1 MTCIQIILLIIAVF
15 LIFIIFESKRELG
28 KVRLTEYVM
37 RSKWVRGTL
46 CQVQHRF
53 SRSQGKQ
60 IEYLTPICPTLEN
73 LDKQI
78 PALIY
83 RVQVTMSPR
92 FKRLLPLVCQVPG
105 RAGIRIHRGTRP
117 DLTFSITR
125 ERIFIN
131 FSRDFTNNC
140 QFIVINI
147 ITISRFKTF

>member
-1 MTCIQIILLIIAVF
+1 MAYYKLIRKEAD
-15 LIFIIFESKRELG
+15 G
-28 KVRLTEYVM
+28 
-37 RSKWVRGTL
+37 KWVRGTL
-46 CQVQHRF
+46 CQVEHRF

-83 RVQVTMSPR
+83 RIQVTMSPR

-117 DLTFSITR
+117 EHSAGYILVPPAQEQLLTARLLAEQQAHEEIRLEICSP
-125 ERIFIN
+125 
-131 FSRDFTNNC
+131 
-140 QFIVINI
+140 
-147 ITISRFKTF
+147 K

>member
-1 MTCIQIILLIIAVF
+1 MAYYKLIRKEAD
-15 LIFIIFESKRELG
+15 G
-28 KVRLTEYVM
+28 
-37 RSKWVRGTL
+37 KWVRGTL

-83 RVQVTMSPR
+83 RIQVTMSPR

-117 DLTFSITR
+117 EHSAGCILVPPAQEQLLTARLLAEQQSHEEIR
-125 ERIFIN
+125 LEIC
-131 FSRDFTNNC
+131 DP
-140 QFIVINI
+140 Q
-147 ITISRFKTF
+147 

>member
-1 MTCIQIILLIIAVF
+1 MAYYKLIRKEAD
-15 LIFIIFESKRELG
+15 G
-28 KVRLTEYVM
+28 
-37 RSKWVRGTL
+37 KWVRGTL

-117 DLTFSITR
+117 EHSAGCILVPPAQEQLLTARLLAEQQSHEEIR
-125 ERIFIN
+125 LEIC
-131 FSRDFTNNC
+131 DP
-140 QFIVINI
+140 Q
-147 ITISRFKTF
+147 

>member
-1 MTCIQIILLIIAVF
+1 MYYKLIRKAPD
-15 LIFIIFESKRELG
+15 G
-28 KVRLTEYVM
+28 
-37 RSKWVRGTL
+37 KWVRGTL

-60 IEYLTPICPTLEN
+60 VEYLTPICPTLEN

-105 RAGIRIHRGTRP
+105 RAGIRIHRGSRP
-117 DLTFSITR
+117 EHSRGCILVPNRGTENNLTQELLRQQQSREEIRLEIFSP
-125 ERIFIN
+125 
-131 FSRDFTNNC
+131 
-140 QFIVINI
+140 
-147 ITISRFKTF
+147 K

>member
-1 MTCIQIILLIIAVF
+1 MYYKLIRKAPD
-15 LIFIIFESKRELG
+15 G
-28 KVRLTEYVM
+28 
-37 RSKWVRGTL
+37 KWVRGTL

-105 RAGIRIHRGTRP
+105 RAGIRIHPGSRPEHSRGCILVPNRGIEAS
-117 DLTFSITR
+117 LTAELLRQQQSR
-125 ERIFIN
+125 EEIRLE
-131 FSRDFTNNC
+131 
-140 QFIVINI
+140 I
-147 ITISRFKTF
+147 ISPK

>member
-1 MTCIQIILLIIAVF
+1 MYYKLIRKAPD
-15 LIFIIFESKRELG
+15 G
-28 KVRLTEYVM
+28 
-37 RSKWVRGTL
+37 KWVRGTL

-105 RAGIRIHRGTRP
+105 RAGIRIHPGSRPEHSRGCILVPNRGIEAG
-117 DLTFSITR
+117 LTAELIR
-125 ERIFIN
+125 QQQAKEEIRLE
-131 FSRDFTNNC
+131 
-140 QFIVINI
+140 I
-147 ITISRFKTF
+147 ISPK

>member
-1 MTCIQIILLIIAVF
+1 MYYKLIRKAPD
-15 LIFIIFESKRELG
+15 G
-28 KVRLTEYVM
+28 
-37 RSKWVRGTL
+37 KWVRGTL

-117 DLTFSITR
+117 EHSAGCILVPPAQEQLLTARLLAEQQAHEEIR
-125 ERIFIN
+125 LEICDPR
-131 FSRDFTNNC
+131 
-140 QFIVINI
+140 
-147 ITISRFKTF
+147 

>member
-1 MTCIQIILLIIAVF
+1 MAYYKLIRKAPD
-15 LIFIIFESKRELG
+15 G
-28 KVRLTEYVM
+28 
-37 RSKWVRGTL
+37 KWVRGTL

-60 IEYLTPICPTLEN
+60 IERLTPICPTLEN

-83 RVQVTMSPR
+83 RIQVTMSPR

-117 DLTFSITR
+117 EHSAGCILVPPAQEQLLTARLLAEQQSR
-125 ERIFIN
+125 EEIRLEIC
-131 FSRDFTNNC
+131 SP
-140 QFIVINI
+140 
-147 ITISRFKTF
+147 SLG

>member
-1 MTCIQIILLIIAVF
+1 MAYYKLIRKEAD
-15 LIFIIFESKRELG
+15 G
-28 KVRLTEYVM
+28 
-37 RSKWVRGTL
+37 KWVRGTL

-117 DLTFSITR
+117 EHSAGCILVPPAQEQLLTARLLAEQQAHEEIRLEICSP
-125 ERIFIN
+125 
-131 FSRDFTNNC
+131 
-140 QFIVINI
+140 
-147 ITISRFKTF
+147 K

>member
-1 MTCIQIILLIIAVF
+1 MVIFNFQFSIFNYPMAYYKLIRKAPD
-15 LIFIIFESKRELG
+15 G
-28 KVRLTEYVM
+28 
-37 RSKWVRGTL
+37 KWVRGTL

-83 RVQVTMSPR
+83 RIQVTKSPR

-117 DLTFSITR
+117 EHSAGCILVPPAQEQLLTARLLAEQQAHEEIR
-125 ERIFIN
+125 LEIIN
-131 FSRDFTNNC
+131 P
-140 QFIVINI
+140 
-147 ITISRFKTF
+147 K

>member
-1 MTCIQIILLIIAVF
+1 MAYYKLIRKEAD
-15 LIFIIFESKRELG
+15 G
-28 KVRLTEYVM
+28 
-37 RSKWVRGTL
+37 KWVRGTL

-117 DLTFSITR
+117 EHSAGCILVPPAQEQLLTARLLAEQQAHEEIR
-125 ERIFIN
+125 LE
-131 FSRDFTNNC
+131 
-140 QFIVINI
+140 I
-147 ITISRFKTF
+147 ISPK

>member
-1 MTCIQIILLIIAVF
+1 MAYYKLIRKEAD
-15 LIFIIFESKRELG
+15 G
-28 KVRLTEYVM
+28 
-37 RSKWVRGTL
+37 KWVRGTL

-83 RVQVTMSPR
+83 RIQVTMSSKFR
-92 FKRLLPLVCQVPG
+92 RLLPLVCQVPG

-117 DLTFSITR
+117 EHSAGCILVPPAQEQLLTARLLAEQQAHEEIR
-125 ERIFIN
+125 LE
-131 FSRDFTNNC
+131 
-140 QFIVINI
+140 I
-147 ITISRFKTF
+147 ISPK